1 MEGRVA
7 AAKEAAAREAAEKE
21 AAAREAALE
30 AEAAAEEAAALKEAA
45 ALGGGWAMQL
55 AQAMAFFCREV
66 NFVRLRGIDA
76 VLCGGDR
83 SGPCPAP
90 LLQAVLAA
98 VAERNHIRTH
108 PEVEKVLRRVGAGA
122 LSDGMGAAA
131 AATAAAAAAA
141 TATKVP
147 CLLWETRW
155 TSKRERVAGVT
166 ACFESSDN
174 SDGEVRGGG
183 TGIKSLCYRHPHST
197 YFCAHCAPYTCAG
210 GWRRLG

>member
-1 MEGRVA
+1 MADAGAADTAGAAEAAAKEQAEKQA
-7 AAKEAAAREAAEKE
+7 AAKEAAAK
-21 AAAREAALE
+21 EAALE
-30 AEAAAEEAAALKEAA
+30 EEAAAQEAAALKEAER
-45 ALGGGWAMQL
+45 LGGGWAAQL

-122 LSDGMGAAA
+122 LSGGVGAAA
-131 AATAAAAAAA
+131 AAAAAAAA
-141 TATKVP
+141 TATATKLP

-155 TSKRERVAGVT
+155 TSRRERVAGVV
-166 ACFESSDN
+166 ACFDSDSDN
-174 SDGEVRGGG
+174 SDGEVGGGG
-183 TGIKSLCYRHPHST
+183 TGIKSLY
-197 YFCAHCAPYTCAG
+197 
-210 GWRRLG
+210 